1 MSKKKMGG
9 LGKLSAFSGI
19 RQESEPVES
28 EPTESKPVESE
39 PVEPV
44 EPVESVESK
53 PVESEPRET
62 LPAPKKETSSQDKAK
77 RKTRVK
83 EKQVTVNIKILGQQK
98 DWLSETAQ
106 IIRDNNEDPVAP
118 ADRVYP
124 QHLIQV
130 AIDLLKSSDVD
141 WSKIRNVEELRG
153 HLKL

>member
-9 LGKLSAFSGI
+9 LGKLSEFSGI

-28 EPTESKPVESE
+28 EP
-39 PVEPV
+39 
-44 EPVESVESK
+44 VESVEAE
-53 PVESEPRET
+53 PVEAAPSET
-62 LPAPKKETSSQDKAK
+62 LPAPNAQSSSQDKAK
-77 RKTRVK
+77 PKTRAK
-83 EKQVTVNIKILGQQK
+83 EKQVTVNIKILGHQK
-98 DWLSETAQ
+98 DWLSDTAQ

>member
-1 MSKKKMGG
+1 MSNKKMGG
-9 LGKLSAFSGI
+9 KLSKLSQFSGI
-19 RQESEPVES
+19 RQDSQPA
-28 EPTESKPVESE
+28 ESE

-44 EPVESVESK
+44 EAL
-53 PVESEPRET
+53 EPEAEPTET
-62 LPAPKKETSSQDKAK
+62 LSAPNAQSSSKDKAK
-77 RKTRVK
+77 RKTRAK
-83 EKQVTVNIKILGQQK
+83 EKQVTVNIKILGHQK

-130 AIDLLKSSDVD
+130 AIDLLKSSEVN

-153 HLKL
+153 HLNL